1 MNPFD
6 QYVSGFELLQSVYL
20 NDTVVMEPSRD
31 FGDTII
37 TGAFCFVKRKSIHPD
52 TPVAISEYYAR
63 GAYYY
68 RDYSENETISDVLEN
83 AEMRIKKGDR
93 TPSYLL
99 SWPAISNTMVHHNSL
114 YRSQLAGVN
123 QHANFQFQNGG
134 VNYGLYDPNFE
145 PSNSGPTYAGWDGE
159 TYAEETF
166 TYDKDTIGF
175 TFNFILEGQG
185 GFSSTNSLTDST
197 VKFSLLPITW
207 LIQPSLTEEK

>member
-1 MNPFD
+1 MKFQNIKKRIARNIRNGLGLNSVVGAGGGGGGGKSAGGDTRLSPPFGNDIFETVQILNSLDLICEGPIGGFMNPFD

-37 TGAFCFVKRKSIHPD
+37 TGAFCFVKRKSINPD
-52 TPVAISEYYAR
+52 TPVARSEYYAR

-93 TPSYLL
+93 TADYLL

-114 YRSQLAGVN
+114 Y
-123 QHANFQFQNGG
+123 
-134 VNYGLYDPNFE
+134 
-145 PSNSGPTYAGWDGE
+145 
-159 TYAEETF
+159 
-166 TYDKDTIGF
+166 
-175 TFNFILEGQG
+175 
-185 GFSSTNSLTDST
+185 
-197 VKFSLLPITW
+197 
-207 LIQPSLTEEK
+207 